1 MKTKK
6 LIIMIVILS
15 IGYVS
20 NVYACDSVPT
30 ASPSSTAI
38 CTPEPADV
46 RFIL

>member
-6 LIIMIVILS
+6 LIAVIAVLS
-15 IGYVS
+15 LGYVS
-20 NVYACDSVPT
+20 NVYACDPVPT
-30 ASPSSTAI
+30 PSPTAI